1 MAQLTTQ
8 SNLLLDNFLF
18 DSAETLELN
27 GITAIFGSSGA
38 GKTTLLRILAGLEN
52 RATGFVSYKNE
63 IWQDTKNGVFIPSY
77 ERKIGYVFQDGRLFS
92 HLTVEDNLYY
102 SLKRVHK
109 GLNKKTTIG
118 FSETIKSLD
127 LQPLLHRYPNFLSGG
142 EQQRV
147 AMGRALLRSPQL
159 LLMDEP
165 LSALDLKRKAE
176 ILPYIKNVANQFQI
190 PILYVTHNIDEAT
203 HLAQRMVLLSS
214 GRIIASGEIGE
225 ILERADLW
233 PLTGRLE
240 AGALLQATVGP
251 TKKGMTHLLV
261 GEETL
266 KIPAVSIE
274 PKTKAR
280 LRVQAKEVA
289 IATQRPSHLSIR
301 NIMTARVLSIETG
314 ESAFSELLLD
324 VGGQHLRS
332 RITREAVKELEL
344 CEGQQV
350 YALIKSVSFEGRLFT

>member
-1 MAQLTTQ
+1 MTHLTIQ
-8 SNLLLDNFLF
+8 SKLLLDNFSF
-18 DSAETLELN
+18 ESSETLELN
-27 GITAIFGSSGA
+27 GITALFGPSGS
-38 GKTTLLRILAGLEN
+38 GKTTLLRIIAGLEDG
-52 RATGFVSYKNE
+52 ATGFVSYDNE
-63 IWQDTKNGVFIPSY
+63 IWQDTENGIFMPPFA
-77 ERKIGYVFQDGRLFS
+77 RKIGYVFQDGRLFS
-92 HLTVEDNLYY
+92 HLTVEDNLHY
-102 SLKRVHK
+102 SHKRAHK
-109 GLNKKTTIG
+109 DLNKRTTIG

-147 AMGRALLRSPQL
+147 AMGRALLMSPQL

-176 ILPYIKNVANQFQI
+176 ILPYIKNVASQFQI

-214 GRIIASGEIGE
+214 GHIIASGEIGE
-225 ILERADLW
+225 ILERPDLW

-251 TKKGMTHLLV
+251 TKEGMTHLLV
-261 GEETL
+261 GDEIL

-274 PKTKAR
+274 SNTKAR

-289 IATQRPSHLSIR
+289 IATERPSHLSIR
-301 NIMTARVLSIETG
+301 NILTARLLSIEIG
-314 ESAFSELLLD
+314 ETAFSELLLD

-332 RITREAVKELEL
+332 RITREAVKELGL
-344 CEGQQV
+344 KEGQQV